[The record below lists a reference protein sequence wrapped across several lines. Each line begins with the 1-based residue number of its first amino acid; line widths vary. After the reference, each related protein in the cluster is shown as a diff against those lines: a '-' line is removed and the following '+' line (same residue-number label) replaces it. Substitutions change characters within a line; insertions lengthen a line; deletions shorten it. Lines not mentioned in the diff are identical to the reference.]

1 MEKFKEFRKVNGI
14 TQAQLAEYLQVSK
27 PFISLVENNK
37 SILPKDK
44 LQMLLNNTN
53 GWDTSMLQ
61 DGMTMSA
68 SAHGIANTAS
78 INIGGNE
85 EAYKIKI
92 EHLESLLKQSEAR
105 CEQYWNMIQDLIKKL
120 GHE

>member
-1 MEKFKEFRKVNGI
+1 MSRIKEFLKENGIKQKELAAYLGVTEPSVSRMVNGVNNPSEDNLRKI
-14 TQAQLAEYLQVSK
+14 M
-27 PFISLVENNK
+27 EN
-37 SILPKDK
+37 PY
-44 LQMLLNNTN
+44 

-78 INIGGNE
+78 IKIGGNE